1 MRILA
6 SCLQKEER
14 IMAARSTLPAQLPA
28 PMTAL
33 IAALMVAVLMLAYQ
47 AGRTV
52 TASTSG
58 GTAHS
63 SLDGREVFD
72 ADGVTLGVVEQTVS
86 VRQGDRASRYAM
98 VRVSLEGNAG
108 LRLAVPE
115 WRLQAVEDGL
125 LLTSDADYDELEAD
139 GDFMPAAAD
148 LRTRT

>member
-1 MRILA
+1 
-6 SCLQKEER
+6 
-14 IMAARSTLPAQLPA
+14 MAARSTLPAQVPA
-28 PMTAL
+28 LMTAL
-33 IAALMVAVLMLAYQ
+33 IAALMLAALALAYQ

-52 TASTSG
+52 TVAPSG
-58 GTAHS
+58 DTEHS

-72 ADGVTLGVVEQTVS
+72 ADGVTLGVVEQMVS
-86 VRQGDRASRYAM
+86 VRNGDRAARYAM

-139 GDFMPAAAD
+139 GDFMPAAAK

>member
-1 MRILA
+1 
-6 SCLQKEER
+6 
-14 IMAARSTLPAQLPA
+14 MAARSTLPAQVPA
-28 PMTAL
+28 LMTAL
-33 IAALMVAVLMLAYQ
+33 IATLMLAALALAYQ

-52 TASTSG
+52 TGAPSG
-58 GTAHS
+58 DTAHS

-72 ADGVTLGVVEQTVS
+72 ADGVTLGVVEQMVS
-86 VRQGDRASRYAM
+86 VRNGDRAARYAM

-139 GDFMPAAAD
+139 GDFMPAAAK